1 MLEWLKTEI
10 GYLLE
15 DVRRTVTKGVVLF
28 IAICFIGL
36 FIDKENAR
44 ETMTYLIVLII
55 LLGIIIYF
63 WYGKDHQCPVCH
75 KRFCI
80 KRVERKVIGREEIS
94 VLVKQKQMNSMCQ
107 EKGLLSGQKMY
118 AKNAARNFTI
128 LMKKIFRKF
137 KEKKSCY

>member
-44 ETMTYLIVLII
+44 ETMT
-55 LLGIIIYF
+55 
-63 WYGKDHQCPVCH
+63 
-75 KRFCI
+75 
-80 KRVERKVIGREEIS
+80 
-94 VLVKQKQMNSMCQ
+94 
-107 EKGLLSGQKMY
+107 
-118 AKNAARNFTI
+118 
-128 LMKKIFRKF
+128 
-137 KEKKSCY
+137 